1 MERLENE
8 THPARADCG
17 TLLLAFAGEIFTE
30 QEYFARA
37 GLVQTRHQS
46 EQRGL
51 AGARGTLNDDRLLV
65 LNIQRYII
73 YDVKL
78 AIRRINELTD
88 LV

>member
-8 THPARADCG
+8 SDPARAYCG
-17 TLLLAFAGEIFTE
+17 TLLLAFAGEVFTE

-37 GLVQTRHQS
+37 GLVQARHQS

-51 AGARGTLNDDRLLV
+51 AGARGTLDDDRLLV
-65 LNIQRYII
+65 LNIERYII
-73 YDVKL
+73 YDVEL
-78 AIRRINELTD
+78 AIRRINGLTD